1 MKRIKPERVADGL
14 TATPFKLSLVNR
26 ARAGRKGSSRKV
38 KRSAMKTLTYGVMH
52 FCVAVIVAYAL
63 TRDVRI
69 ALSIGLIEPVV
80 QTFAYTLHEL
90 GWSRA
95 DKSDATEPEVEAQTE

>member
-1 MKRIKPERVADGL
+1 MKTQDMTDGL
-14 TATPFKLSLVNR
+14 TATPFELSLVDGETADRTKNR
-26 ARAGRKGSSRKV
+26 RGV
-38 KRSAMKTLTYGVMH
+38 KRNAMKTATYGVMH
-52 FCVAVIVAYAL
+52 FCVAVVVAYAL
-63 TRDVRI
+63 TRDIAI

-95 DKSDATEPEVEAQTE
+95 DKKAGSMSQSSAG